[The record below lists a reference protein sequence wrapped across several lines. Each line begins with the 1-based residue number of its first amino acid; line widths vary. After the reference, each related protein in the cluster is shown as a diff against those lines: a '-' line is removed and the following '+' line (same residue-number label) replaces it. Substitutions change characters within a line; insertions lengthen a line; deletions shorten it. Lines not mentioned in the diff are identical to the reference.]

1 MIPAPPLQNK
11 HVLIPRG
18 AKQARA
24 FSELVEGLGGIPVEI
39 PLIAFRPVSASE
51 ELVYILKEVHKYDW
65 IVFTS
70 NVTVETFF
78 SYYKNSGEPFP
89 KIAVIGSKT
98 REVLEEKHYQ
108 ASFTP
113 KEYVAEGF
121 VKEFLPHVREGM
133 RVLIPKG
140 NLAREYIASSLKKH
154 GVLVD
159 ELIIYETYMP
169 DESRNKLAKMITDG
183 KLEILAF
190 TSPSTIDHFMNIV
203 RDYQLED
210 RVENCIV
217 ACIGPVSKRKAEE
230 YGLTVH
236 ACPRTYTVEEMMKSV
251 IEFLKNEQEELK

>member
-1 MIPAPPLQNK
+1 MISAPPLQNK

-24 FSELVEGLGGIPVEI
+24 FSELVERLGGIPAEI
-39 PLIAFRPVSASE
+39 PLIAFRPVAASE
-51 ELVYILKEVHKYDW
+51 ELFYILKEIHKYDW

-78 SYYKNSGEPFP
+78 SNYKDSGEPFP

-98 REVLEEKHYQ
+98 REVLEEKNFH

-121 VKEFLPHVREGM
+121 VEEFLPHVSEGM

-140 NLAREYIASSLKKH
+140 NLAREYISSSLKKH

-169 DESRNKLAKMITDG
+169 EESRSKLAEMVSKE
-183 KLEILAF
+183 KLDILAF
-190 TSPSTIDHFMNIV
+190 TSPSTINHFMETV
-203 RDYQLED
+203 RDYQLQD
-210 RVENCIV
+210 RIADCIV

-230 YGLTVH
+230 FGLTVH
-236 ACPRTYTVEEMMKSV
+236 ACPKTYTVEEMMNSV
-251 IEFLKNEQEELK
+251 IEYLKNE